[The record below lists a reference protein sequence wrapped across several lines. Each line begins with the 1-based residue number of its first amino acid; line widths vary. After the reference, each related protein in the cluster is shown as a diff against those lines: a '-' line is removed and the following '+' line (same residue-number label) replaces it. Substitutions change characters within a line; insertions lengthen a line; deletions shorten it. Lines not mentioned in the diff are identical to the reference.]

1 MSSSI
6 GFSLKSRRWIEGCNR
21 DSRLSGPLK
30 QVVRCQLLLVR
41 LGGIGY
47 GWNGGLKYRSSKEEL
62 HCSYDVIHWIR
73 IIQMQVWLDDSLPMV
88 NMILERH
95 RKACKEHDIVLHL
108 RELSINDQDG
118 SDLGELPGILS
129 QVVLAV
135 HHLHTIVSYKI
146 LDISMTILVSILTS
160 RVQLFNSDNKHRLIW
175 QISSCFRNHLPNL
188 CFI

>member
-1 MSSSI
+1 M
-6 GFSLKSRRWIEGCNR
+6 
-21 DSRLSGPLK
+21 
-30 QVVRCQLLLVR
+30 LLVR

-108 RELSINDQDG
+108 RELLLMIRM
-118 SDLGELPGILS
+118 
-129 QVVLAV
+129 AV
-135 HHLHTIVSYKI
+135 
-146 LDISMTILVSILTS
+146 ILVNFLVYSP
-160 RVQLFNSDNKHRLIW
+160 RLSW
-175 QISSCFRNHLPNL
+175 L
-188 CFI
+188 CITFIQ